1 MKSILIIFSLFCAFN
16 SYSQAPE
23 GINYQ
28 MVVRNFSNT
37 LITNSSI
44 AVRIQIKQTSTN
56 GTIVYQERHLVTTNT
71 QGIVNMVIGNGVILQ
86 GLFSTISW
94 ANGPFFAC
102 FAIDFSG
109 GTNYADY
116 GSQQLMSVPYALY
129 AKSSGAILN
138 QWQYGTSVP
147 TSGLGVSGNY
157 YYQTSNGN
165 IYYKQNGT
173 TWVLAGNIMGP
184 QGSTGS
190 QGNNGF
196 NSLSLTTN
204 ISNAPQCVNGGV
216 KLEFGLDLNNN
227 GLLDASEINSLLTN
241 YICNGET
248 GAQGPIGLTGSQ
260 GPIGLTGATGPT
272 GSQGPTGLTGATG
285 ATGSQGPIGL
295 TGATGATG
303 PQGTIGLTGATGATG
318 PQGPIG
324 LTGATGPQGTI
335 GLTGATGATGPQGPI
350 GLTGATGATGPQG
363 PIGLTGATG
372 AQGPRGPQGGAGTN
386 GTAVLN
392 GISAPLW
399 FNGANGDFYINTAT
413 NTLYG
418 PKVSGV
424 WPAGISL
431 VGPQGIQ
438 GLTGA
443 TGATGPQGPIG
454 LTGATG
460 ATGPQG
466 TIGLTGATGAT
477 GPQGT
482 IGLTGATG
490 ATGPQGPIG
499 LTGATGATG
508 SQGPIGLTGA
518 TGATGP
524 QGTIGLTGATGATGP
539 QGSIGL
545 TGATGA
551 TGPTGLT
558 GATGATGPTG
568 LTGATGATGPQGP
581 TGLTGATG
589 PTGPQGP
596 IGLTGATGAAGPQ
609 GPIGLTGVTG
619 AAGPQGSIGLSGPQG
634 VAGTNGTAVLN
645 GTTVPVA
652 GIGANGDFYINTAT
666 NTLYGPKVSGV
677 WPAGISLVGPQGP
690 QGLAGATGPQ
700 GPAGPSGSSSVG
712 GAYFVKYTSSGA
724 FTVPA
729 GIYSIVIEMWG
740 GGAGGTGS
748 SAGQRAMYAQHSLV
762 VTPGSVLTVTVGM
775 ASCYSSGSPWS
786 DSGGQSSV
794 GSIYCMGGKG
804 TYPGLPNPTSNADFS
819 CTTCDFGIGSKLG
832 HGSGGGQGFGCGG
845 NGLVI
850 IRY

>member
-1 MKSILIIFSLFCAFN
+1 MKSILIIFSLFFAFY

-44 AVRIQIKQTSTN
+44 AVRVQIKQTSTN

-102 FAIDFSG
+102 FAIDFTG

-138 QWQYGTSVP
+138 QWQYGTTVP

-165 IYYKQNGT
+165 IFYKQNGT

-285 ATGSQGPIGL
+285 ATGTQGPIGL
-295 TGATGATG
+295 TGA
-303 PQGTIGLTGATGATG
+303 
-318 PQGPIG
+318 
-324 LTGATGPQGTI
+324 TGATGPQGTI

-372 AQGPRGPQGGAGTN
+372 AQGPSGPQGGAGTN

-477 GPQGT
+477 GPQGP

-490 ATGPQGPIG
+490 ATGSQGPIG

-558 GATGATGPTG
+558 GATGATGPQGTIG
-568 LTGATGATGPQGP
+568 LTGATGA
-581 TGLTGATG
+581 
-589 PTGPQGP
+589 TGPQGP
-596 IGLTGATGAAGPQ
+596 IGLTGATGATGPQ
-609 GPIGLTGVTG
+609 GPIGLTGATG
-619 AAGPQGSIGLSGPQG
+619 ATGPQGSIGLSGPQG

-652 GIGANGDFYINTAT
+652 GIGANGDFYLNTAT

-690 QGLAGATGPQ
+690 QGTQGLQGIQGLTGATGPQ
-700 GPAGPSGSSSVG
+700 GPAGTSGSSNYS
-712 GAYFVKYTSSGA
+712 GAHFVKYTTSGSFIAPPGINSIIIELWGGGSSGA
-724 FTVPA
+724 PGTAGSRGMYAKHSLTVVP
-729 GIYSIVIEMWG
+729 GNTYQVTV
-740 GGAGGTGS
+740 GAGGSYIGY
-748 SAGQRAMYAQHSLV
+748 GFV
-762 VTPGSVLTVTVGM
+762 I
-775 ASCYSSGSPWS
+775 C
-786 DSGGQSSV
+786 GGVSSV
-794 GSIYCMGGKG
+794 DNINCGGG
-804 TYPGLPNPTSNADFS
+804 YGRNPITYAFVTPTSNADFY
-819 CTTCDFGIGSKLG
+819 CG
-832 HGSGGGQGFGCGG
+832 GSGQSSACSIPIGHSLGYGAAGDSSPSNGG

-850 IRY
+850 IYY

>member
-318 PQGPIG
+318 PQG
-324 LTGATGPQGTI
+324 
-335 GLTGATGATGPQGPI
+335 
-350 GLTGATGATGPQG
+350 
-363 PIGLTGATG
+363 
-372 AQGPRGPQGGAGTN
+372 
-386 GTAVLN
+386 
-392 GISAPLW
+392 
-399 FNGANGDFYINTAT
+399 
-413 NTLYG
+413 
-418 PKVSGV
+418 
-424 WPAGISL
+424 
-431 VGPQGIQ
+431 
-438 GLTGA
+438 
-443 TGATGPQGPIG
+443 
-454 LTGATG
+454 
-460 ATGPQG
+460 
-466 TIGLTGATGAT
+466 
-477 GPQGT
+477 
-482 IGLTGATG
+482 
-490 ATGPQGPIG
+490 
-499 LTGATGATG
+499 
-508 SQGPIGLTGA
+508 
-518 TGATGP
+518 
-524 QGTIGLTGATGATGP
+524 
-539 QGSIGL
+539 SI
-545 TGATGA
+545 
-551 TGPTGLT
+551 GLT